1 VTGPYASEEFRL
13 IAARLIP
20 SPGQLRGAAT
30 SKSNLE
36 FRGPLMSSI
45 EKTRRDFLKA
55 GSAALAA
62 SAVSWN
68 ASSYAAIVGANDR
81 VRVGVVGCGDR
92 MKSALIP
99 AFLEHAKE
107 LNFEFVAVSD
117 IWSRRRE
124 EGAAYV
130 QKLSGSAVDA
140 VRNNDELYAR
150 KDVDAVLIA
159 TADFQHA
166 LHGVEAVE
174 AGRDAYVE
182 KPTAHTMKDARR
194 FLAAVKKT
202 GKIVQVGTQRRSTP
216 SYQKAAEYIKSG
228 QFGDI
233 VMVEMT
239 WNVNQPGRWRRP
251 DVVPLLKEQDTD
263 WKRYLLECPYEPFD
277 ARKYLEFR
285 LFWPYSSG
293 IPDQW
298 LVHQID
304 TVHWFT
310 GLPHPR
316 SVVANGGIYLWKDGR
331 QNWDTMTAVFDYGP
345 LDDRS
350 KGFQVQYSSRFTN
363 SAGGVKELYYSN
375 GGMIDMDK
383 QTVTPTG
390 GLNARNAAEMGMKA
404 NQLPSFSL
412 VEHAEAV
419 STAADTGKDPMTSAN
434 MRNWMEC
441 VRSRKTP
448 NASIEAGY
456 SHSIALCMNVAAI
469 QTGEKVTFDD
479 KTQQVMAG
487 GKVYA

>member
-1 VTGPYASEEFRL
+1 ME
-13 IAARLIP
+13 
-20 SPGQLRGAAT
+20 
-30 SKSNLE
+30 SNQNN
-36 FRGPLMSSI
+36 
-45 EKTRRDFLKA
+45 RREFLKA
-55 GSAALAA
+55 GGAALAGTA
-62 SAVSWN
+62 MAMN
-68 ASSYAAIVGANDR
+68 ARSYAQVMGANDR
-81 VRVGVVGCGDR
+81 VGVGIVGCGDR
-92 MKSALIP
+92 MKQGDLP
-99 AFLEHAKE
+99 AFHQHEAD
-107 LNFEFVAVSD
+107 LNFHIVAVSD
-117 IWSRRRE
+117 IWKMRRE
-124 EGAAYV
+124 DGTAYI
-130 QKLSGSAVDA
+130 QKLCGYSVDA

-150 KDVDAVLIA
+150 KDVDAVIIA

-166 LHGVEAVE
+166 YHGAEAVE

-182 KPTAHTMKDARR
+182 KPIAHTMADARKIR
-194 FLAAVKKT
+194 AAVKKT

-216 SYQKAAEYIKSG
+216 AYQKAAEYIQSG
-228 QFGDI
+228 KFGDI

-251 DVVPLLKEQDTD
+251 DVVPLLKEEDTD
-263 WKRYLLECPYEPFD
+263 WKRYLINHPYEPFD
-277 ARKYLEFR
+277 ARKYHEFR

-316 SVVANGGIYLWKDGR
+316 SCVANGGIYLWKDGR
-331 QNWDTMTAVFDYGP
+331 KNWDTMTAVFDYGP
-345 LDDRS
+345 LDDLS
-350 KGFQVQYSSRFTN
+350 KGFQVQYTSRFTN

-390 GLNARNAAEMGMKA
+390 GLSARSAAEMHMEA
-404 NQLPSFSL
+404 NLLPSFSL
-412 VEHAEAV
+412 VEKTE
-419 STAADTGKDPMTSAN
+419 SMDTDANTSVHGDPQTGAN

-448 NASIEAGY
+448 NAPIDAGY

-469 QTGEKVTFDD
+469 YTGKKVTFDE

-487 GKVYA
+487 GEVFA

>member
-1 VTGPYASEEFRL
+1 MTVED
-13 IAARLIP
+13 
-20 SPGQLRGAAT
+20 
-30 SKSNLE
+30 SN
-36 FRGPLMSSI
+36 
-45 EKTRRDFLKA
+45 RRDFLKIS
-55 GSAALAA
+55 SAALAGA
-62 SAVSWN
+62 AVSWN
-68 ASSYAAIVGANDR
+68 AKSYARVIGSNDR
-81 VRVGVVGCGDR
+81 VGVGVVGCGDR
-92 MKSALIP
+92 MKGALIP
-99 AFLEHAKE
+99 SFHLNAKDM
-107 LNFEFVAVSD
+107 NFEFVAVSD
-117 IWSRRRE
+117 IWNRQRE
-124 EGAAYV
+124 EGAAYI
-130 QKLSGSAVDA
+130 QKVCGTSVAP

-150 KDVDAVLIA
+150 KDVDAVVVA

-166 LHGVEAVE
+166 LHGVEAVK

-182 KPTAHTMKDARR
+182 KPTAHTMADAKAFRN
-194 FLAAVKKT
+194 AVRET

-228 QFGDI
+228 KFGDI

-239 WNVNQPGRWRRP
+239 WNVNQPGRWRRS
-251 DVVPLLKEQDTD
+251 DVVPLLKEEDTD
-263 WKRYLLECPYEPFD
+263 WKRYLMNRPYEPFN

-304 TVHWFT
+304 TVHWFS

-345 LDDRS
+345 ADDLS
-350 KGFQVQYSSRFTN
+350 KGFQVQYSSRFTT

-383 QTVTPTG
+383 QRVTPEG
-390 GLNARNAAEMGMKA
+390 GMQAKEAAAMGLKE
-404 NQLPSFSL
+404 NLLPSFSL
-412 VEHAEAV
+412 LEEAEHV
-419 STAADTGKDPMTSAN
+419 SNAADTGADPETSAN

-469 QTGEKVTFDD
+469 QTGQKITFDD
-479 KTQQVMAG
+479 KTQQVMVG
-487 GKVYA
+487 GKPYAG

>member
-1 VTGPYASEEFRL
+1 MTFPN
-13 IAARLIP
+13 
-20 SPGQLRGAAT
+20 
-30 SKSNLE
+30 SN
-36 FRGPLMSSI
+36 
-45 EKTRRDFLKA
+45 RRDFLKV
-55 GSAALAA
+55 GGAAVAA

-68 ASSYAAIVGANDR
+68 ARSYAAILGANDR

-92 MKSALIP
+92 MKQGDLP
-99 AFLEHAKE
+99 AFQQSAKD
-107 LNFEFVAVSD
+107 LNFQIVAVSD

-124 EGAAYV
+124 EGAAFIE
-130 QKLSGSAVDA
+130 KLCGNPIDQ

-166 LHGVEAVE
+166 QHGIEAVN

-182 KPTAHTMKDARR
+182 KPTANTMADARN
-194 FLAAVKKT
+194 FLAAVKKS
-202 GKIVQVGTQRRSTP
+202 GKIVQIGTQRRSTP
-216 SYQKAAEYIKSG
+216 AYMKAAEYIKSG
-228 QFGDI
+228 KFGDI

-263 WKRYLLECPYEPFD
+263 WKRFLLNRPYEPFD

-331 QNWDTMTAVFDYGP
+331 KNWDTMTAVFDYGP
-345 LDDRS
+345 LDDLT

-383 QTVTPTG
+383 HTVTPTG
-390 GLNARNAAEMGMKA
+390 GLRAREAASMGLKE
-404 NQLPSFSL
+404 NLLPSFSL
-412 VEHAEAV
+412 VEKAETV
-419 STAADTGKDPMTSAN
+419 STDADTGRDPQTSAN

-441 VRSRKTP
+441 VRSRKTTP
-448 NASIEAGY
+448 SRSA
-456 SHSIALCMNVAAI
+456 
-469 QTGEKVTFDD
+469 
-479 KTQQVMAG
+479 
-487 GKVYA
+487 

>member
-1 VTGPYASEEFRL
+1 MAP
-13 IAARLIP
+13 ID
-20 SPGQLRGAAT
+20 
-30 SKSNLE
+30 ND
-36 FRGPLMSSI
+36 
-45 EKTRRDFLKA
+45 RRQFLKV

-62 SAVSWN
+62 TAVSWN
-68 ASSYAAIVGANDR
+68 ASSYAQILGANDR
-81 VRVGVVGCGDR
+81 VKVGVVGCGDR
-92 MKSALIP
+92 MKGALIP
-99 AFLEHAKE
+99 AFQQHAKE
-107 LNFEFVAVSD
+107 LNFELVAVSD
-117 IWSRRRE
+117 LWNRRRD
-124 EGAAYV
+124 EGAAYI
-130 QKLSGSAVDA
+130 QKLSGSPIAQ

-150 KDVDAVLIA
+150 KDIDAVLVA

-166 LHGVEAVE
+166 LHGVEAVN

-182 KPTAHTMKDARR
+182 KPTAHTMEHARK

-228 QFGDI
+228 AFGDI

-251 DVVPLLKEQDTD
+251 DAVPLLKEEDTD
-263 WKRYLLECPYEPFD
+263 WKRYLLDYPYEPFD

-304 TVHWFT
+304 TVHWFS

-345 LDDRS
+345 LDDPS

-383 QTVTPTG
+383 QTVTPNG
-390 GLNARNAAEMGMKA
+390 GLRAKEAAAMGLKE
-404 NQLPSFSL
+404 NLLPSISL
-412 VEHAEAV
+412 MEKTEAV
-419 STAADTGKDPMTSAN
+419 STDADTKGDPQTSAN
-434 MRNWMEC
+434 MRNWMES

-469 QTGEKVTFDD
+469 QTGQKVTFDD

>member
-1 VTGPYASEEFRL
+1 MEPVDT
-13 IAARLIP
+13 
-20 SPGQLRGAAT
+20 
-30 SKSNLE
+30 N
-36 FRGPLMSSI
+36 
-45 EKTRRDFLKA
+45 RRNFLKA
-55 GSAALAA
+55 GSAAVAA
-62 SAVSWN
+62 TALSWN
-68 ASSYAAIVGANDR
+68 AKSYAAIVGANDR
-81 VRVGVVGCGDR
+81 VRVAVVGCGDR
-92 MKSALIP
+92 MKGALIP
-99 AFLEHAKE
+99 SFLKHADE
-107 LNFEFVAVSD
+107 LNFEFVAISD
-117 IWSRRRE
+117 LWSRRRE
-124 EGAAYV
+124 EGVAYI
-130 QKLSGSAVDA
+130 QKLSGKTVETT
-140 VRNNDELYAR
+140 RNNDELYAR

-182 KPTAHTMKDARR
+182 KPTAHTMKDARK
-194 FLAAVKKT
+194 FLAAVRKT
-202 GKIVQVGTQRRSTP
+202 GKIVQIGTQRRSTP

-251 DVVPLLKEQDTD
+251 DVVPLLKEENTD
-263 WKRYLLECPYEPFD
+263 WKRYLLDRPYEPFD
-277 ARKYLEFR
+277 ARRYLEFR

-345 LDDRS
+345 LDDPT
-350 KGFQVQYSSRFTN
+350 KGFQVQYTSRFTN

-390 GLNARNAAEMGMKA
+390 GLSARSAAEMKMQA
-404 NQLPSFSL
+404 NLLPSLSL
-412 VEHAEAV
+412 SEHAEAA
-419 STAADTGKDPMTSAN
+419 STAADTGADPQTSAN

-448 NASIEAGY
+448 NAPIEAGY

-469 QTGEKVTFDD
+469 QTGQKVTFDD

-487 GKVYA
+487 GRVYA

>member
-1 VTGPYASEEFRL
+1 MA
-13 IAARLIP
+13 
-20 SPGQLRGAAT
+20 
-30 SKSNLE
+30 
-36 FRGPLMSSI
+36 MSTT
-45 EKTRRDFLKA
+45 ETNRRDFVKI
-55 GSAALAA
+55 GGAALAVAATQSYALRA
-62 SAVSWN
+62 S
-68 ASSYAAIVGANDR
+68 ASSYAKIPGANDR
-81 VRVGVVGCGDR
+81 VRTGVIGFGDR
-92 MKSALIP
+92 MKGGDIP
-99 AFLEHAKE
+99 AFMASAKD
-107 LNFEFVAVSD
+107 LNFQLVAVSD
-117 IWSRRRE
+117 IWNRRRN
-124 EGAAYV
+124 EGANYLE
-130 QKLSGSAVDA
+130 KLTGDKIDPMV
-140 VRNNDELYAR
+140 NNDALYAR
-150 KDVDAVLIA
+150 KDIDAVLIA

-166 LHGVEAVE
+166 QHGIEAVK

-182 KPTAHTMKDARR
+182 KPTAHTMADARA
-194 FLAAVKKT
+194 FLKAVE
-202 GKIVQVGTQRRSTP
+202 GSQQIIAVGTQRRSTP
-216 SYQKAAEYIKSG
+216 AYQKAYEYISSG
-228 QFGDI
+228 KFGDI

-251 DVVPLLKEQDTD
+251 DQVPLLREEDTD
-263 WKRYLLECPYEPFD
+263 WKRYLGNLPHEAFD

-331 QNWDTMTAVFDYGP
+331 TNWDTMTAVFDYGP
-345 LDDRS
+345 LDDLT

-383 QTVTPTG
+383 QTVTPVG
-390 GLNARNAAEMGMKA
+390 GLDAKMAGEMKMKP

-412 VEHAEAV
+412 MDKVEKV
-419 STAADTGKDPMTSAN
+419 STDANTGTGGKGDPQTNAN

-448 NASIEAGY
+448 NASIRAGY
-456 SHSIALCMNVAAI
+456 SHSVALCMNVAAI
-469 QTGEKVTFDD
+469 QTGQKVTFDE
-479 KTQQVMAG
+479 KTQQVMVG
-487 GKVYA
+487 GHPYERMS

>member
-1 VTGPYASEEFRL
+1 MLPRDT
-13 IAARLIP
+13 
-20 SPGQLRGAAT
+20 
-30 SKSNLE
+30 N
-36 FRGPLMSSI
+36 
-45 EKTRRDFLKA
+45 RRDFVKMGGA
-55 GSAALAA
+55 AVAVAATQSAT
-62 SAVSWN
+62 
-68 ASSYAAIVGANDR
+68 SYAKIVGANDR

-92 MKSALIP
+92 MKQSLIP
-99 AFLEHAKE
+99 SFQVSAKAM
-107 LNFEFVAVSD
+107 NFEIVAVSD
-117 IWSRRRE
+117 IWNRRRE

-130 QKLSGSAVDA
+130 EKLSGNKIDPV
-140 VRNNDELYAR
+140 VNNEALYAR
-150 KDVDAVLIA
+150 KDVDAVLVA

-166 LHGVEAVE
+166 QHGIQAVN

-182 KPTAHTMKDARR
+182 KPTAHTMKDARA
-194 FLAAVKKT
+194 FLAAVEKT

-216 SYQKAAEYIKSG
+216 SYQKAYEYIQSG
-228 QFGDI
+228 KFGDI

-251 DVVPLLKEQDTD
+251 DVVPLLKEADTD
-263 WKRYLLECPYEPFD
+263 WGRYQLDLPKAPFD

-304 TVHWFT
+304 TVHWFS

-331 QNWDTMTAVFDYGP
+331 KNWDTMTAVFDYGP
-345 LDDRS
+345 EDDLT

-390 GLNARNAAEMGMKA
+390 GLSAKSAAEMKMQA
-404 NQLPSFSL
+404 NLLPSFSL
-412 VEHAEAV
+412 VEKAEKVA
-419 STAADTGKDPMTSAN
+419 TDANTGGDPQTDAN
-434 MRNWMEC
+434 VRNWMEC
-441 VRSRKTP
+441 VRSRKQP
-448 NASIEAGY
+448 NASIHAGY
-456 SHSIALCMNVAAI
+456 SHSIALCMCVAAI
-469 QTGEKVTFDD
+469 QTGSKVTFDD
-479 KTQQVMAG
+479 KTQQVMVNG
-487 GKVYA
+487 RPHDNV

>member
-1 VTGPYASEEFRL
+1 MAL
-13 IAARLIP
+13 
-20 SPGQLRGAAT
+20 QD
-30 SKSNLE
+30 NN
-36 FRGPLMSSI
+36 
-45 EKTRRDFLKA
+45 RREFLKM
-55 GSAALAA
+55 GGAALAA
-62 SAVSWN
+62 TAVSWN
-68 ASSYAAIVGANDR
+68 ATSYASIVGANDR
-81 VRVGVVGCGDR
+81 VRVGVIGCGDR
-92 MKSALIP
+92 MRGALIP
-99 AFLEHAKE
+99 AFSQHAKE
-107 LNFEFVAVSD
+107 MNFEFVAVSD
-117 IWSRRRE
+117 IWNRRRE
-124 EGAAYV
+124 EGAAYI
-130 QKLSGSAVDA
+130 QKVSGDTVTPL
-140 VRNNDELYAR
+140 RNNEELYAR
-150 KDVDAVLIA
+150 KDIDAVLIA

-166 LHGVEAVE
+166 RHGVEAVN

-182 KPTAHTMKDARR
+182 KPTAHTMEDARLFR
-194 FLAAVKKT
+194 AAVKKT

-228 QFGDI
+228 KFGDI

-251 DVVPLLKEQDTD
+251 DVVPLLKEEDTD
-263 WKRYLLECPYEPFD
+263 WKRYLMNRPYEPFD

-304 TVHWFT
+304 TVHWFS
-310 GLPHPR
+310 GYPHPR

-331 QNWDTMTAVFDYGP
+331 KNWDTMTAVFDYGP
-345 LDDRS
+345 LDDLS

-390 GLNARNAAEMGMKA
+390 GLQARAAAEMKMEP
-404 NQLPSFSL
+404 NLLPSFPLSEN
-412 VEHAEAV
+412 VEAV
-419 STAADTGKDPMTSAN
+419 STAADTKGDPQTSAN

-441 VRSRKTP
+441 VRSRQTP

-469 QTGEKVTFDD
+469 QTGQKVTFDD
-479 KTQQVMAG
+479 KTQQVMVG

>member
-1 VTGPYASEEFRL
+1 MA
-13 IAARLIP
+13 
-20 SPGQLRGAAT
+20 
-30 SKSNLE
+30 LE
-36 FRGPLMSSI
+36 NGG
-45 EKTRRDFLKA
+45 RREFLKV
-55 GSAALAA
+55 GGTALAA
-62 SAVSWN
+62 STVGWSAK
-68 ASSYAAIVGANDR
+68 SYAAVLGANDR
-81 VRVGVVGCGDR
+81 VRVGVIGAGDR
-92 MKSALIP
+92 MLGGDIP
-99 AFLEHAKE
+99 AFVQHQKE
-107 LNFEFVAVSD
+107 MNFELVAVSD
-117 IWSRRRE
+117 IWKVARE
-124 EGAAYV
+124 RGAAAIE
-130 QKLSGSAVDA
+130 KKSGSKLDLC
-140 VRNNDELYAR
+140 RNNDELYAR
-150 KDVDAVLIA
+150 KDVDAVIIA

-166 LHGVEAVE
+166 RHGIEAVK

-182 KPTAHTMKDARR
+182 KPTAHFMDDARDFR
-194 FLAAVKKT
+194 AAVHKS

-216 SYQKAAEYIKSG
+216 SYMKAAEYIQSG
-228 QFGDI
+228 AFGDI
-233 VMVEMT
+233 VMVEMS

-251 DVVPLLKEQDTD
+251 NDVPLLKAEDTD
-263 WKRYLLECPYEPFD
+263 WERYCMGRIKDKFD

-316 SVVANGGIYLWKDGR
+316 SVVANGGIYHWKDGR
-331 QNWDTMTAVFDYGP
+331 TNWDTMTAVFDYGP
-345 LDDRS
+345 LDDLS
-350 KGFQVQYSSRFTN
+350 KGFQVQYTSRFTN
-363 SAGGVKELYYSN
+363 SAGGTKELYYSN
-375 GGMIDMDK
+375 AGMIDMDK

-390 GLNARNAAEMGMKA
+390 GLTKRFADEMKMEP
-404 NQLPSFSL
+404 NLLPTLSL
-412 VEHAEAV
+412 GTDKMA
-419 STAADTGKDPMTSAN
+419 TDADTKGDPQTAAN

-469 QTGEKVTFDD
+469 QTGMKVTFDE

>member
-1 VTGPYASEEFRL
+1 V
-13 IAARLIP
+13 
-20 SPGQLRGAAT
+20 
-30 SKSNLE
+30 N
-36 FRGPLMSSI
+36 
-45 EKTRRDFLKA
+45 
-55 GSAALAA
+55 
-62 SAVSWN
+62 
-68 ASSYAAIVGANDR
+68 
-81 VRVGVVGCGDR
+81 
-92 MKSALIP
+92 
-99 AFLEHAKE
+99 
-107 LNFEFVAVSD
+107 
-117 IWSRRRE
+117 
-124 EGAAYV
+124 
-130 QKLSGSAVDA
+130 
-140 VRNNDELYAR
+140 
-150 KDVDAVLIA
+150 
-159 TADFQHA
+159 
-166 LHGVEAVE
+166 

-182 KPTAHTMKDARR
+182 KPTAHTMADARMFR
-194 FLAAVKKT
+194 AAVKKS
-202 GKIVQVGTQRRSTP
+202 GKIVQIGTQRRSTP
-216 SYQKAAEYIKSG
+216 SYMKAAEYIKSG
-228 QFGDI
+228 KFGDI

-263 WKRYLLECPYEPFD
+263 WKRYLLANPYEPFD

-304 TVHWFT
+304 TVHWFSGFT
-310 GLPHPR
+310 HPR

-345 LDDRS
+345 LNDTS

-383 QTVTPTG
+383 QRVTPEG
-390 GLNARNAAEMGMKA
+390 GLRAKEAASMGLKE
-404 NQLPSFSL
+404 NLLPSFSL
-412 VEHAEAV
+412 VENAQSV
-419 STAADTGKDPMTSAN
+419 STAADMKGDPQTSAN

-456 SHSIALCMNVAAI
+456 SHSVALCMNVAAI

>member
-1 VTGPYASEEFRL
+1 MALNE
-13 IAARLIP
+13 
-20 SPGQLRGAAT
+20 
-30 SKSNLE
+30 SN
-36 FRGPLMSSI
+36 
-45 EKTRRDFLKA
+45 RRQFLKA
-55 GSAALAA
+55 SSAAVAA
-62 SAVSWN
+62 TAVSWN
-68 ASSYAAIVGANDR
+68 ASSYAAIIGANDR

-92 MKSALIP
+92 MKGALIP
-99 AFLEHAKE
+99 AFLESAKE

-117 IWSRRRE
+117 IWNRRRE
-124 EGAAYV
+124 EGAAYI
-130 QKLSGSAVDA
+130 QKLSGSSIAV
-140 VRNNDELYAR
+140 VRNNEELYAR
-150 KDVDAVLIA
+150 KDVDAVLVA

-166 LHGVEAVE
+166 LHGVEAVN

-182 KPTAHTMKDARR
+182 KPTAHTMEDARK
-194 FLAAVKKT
+194 FLAAVKKS

-228 QFGDI
+228 AFGDI

-251 DVVPLLKEQDTD
+251 DQVPLLKEQDTD
-263 WKRYLLECPYEPFD
+263 WKRYLLNRPFEPFD

-345 LDDRS
+345 LDDLT
-350 KGFQVQYSSRFTN
+350 KGFQVQYTSRFTN

-390 GLNARNAAEMGMKA
+390 GLNAHFAAEMGMKP
-404 NQLPSFSL
+404 NLLPNSSL
-412 VEHAEAV
+412 VESTESV
-419 STAADTGKDPMTSAN
+419 STDANTGRDPQTSAN

-448 NASIEAGY
+448 NAPIEAGY
-456 SHSIALCMNVAAI
+456 SHSVALCMNVAAI

-479 KTQQVMAG
+479 KTQQVIAG